1 MSEEPL
7 KLYFVADD
15 YGVSA
20 ETNEAI
26 ARVCAG
32 GIVRS
37 VSVLAGEQCVFSPEN
52 VRGLAGEVAFG
63 AHLYLT
69 DLPPLTSKLKE
80 VAGLAGRFSKVEV
93 LRALLLR
100 RVSYP
105 DVETEFA
112 AQMDCLRA
120 HGFELKFVDTH
131 QNIHGMPLLLEVVRR
146 FTRKQGL
153 DRALRPSW
161 QLDFSL
167 RLGLRALLSG
177 MQALRVGFR
186 PRARVVVECP
196 GYGVNEVPLDEAL
209 KQWDRFLAEVKER
222 DYDALYVPC
231 HPGCS
236 SAEIKIYSSSAFLE
250 LLRQHNVSL
259 MNGGEELK

>member
-1 MSEEPL
+1 M
-7 KLYFVADD
+7 KFYFVADD
-15 YGVSA
+15 YGASA

-32 GIVRS
+32 GIVCS
-37 VSVLAGEQCVFSPEN
+37 VSVLAGEQCVYSPEN
-52 VRGLAGEVAFG
+52 VPGSAGEVAFG

-80 VAGLAGRFSKVEV
+80 VAGPAGRFSKIEL

-100 RVSYP
+100 RVSYR
-105 DVETEFA
+105 DIETEFA
-112 AQMDCLRA
+112 AQMDRLRA
-120 HGFELKFVDTH
+120 HGFEVKFVDTH

-146 FTRKQGL
+146 FARKQGIES
-153 DRALRPSW
+153 ALRPFW

-167 RLGLRALLSG
+167 RLGFRALLSG

-186 PRARVVVECP
+186 PRARVVVGCP

-231 HPGCS
+231 HPGFG
-236 SAEIKIYSSSAFLE
+236 SAEIKIYLSRAFRE
-250 LLRQHNVSL
+250 LLRQHDVSL
-259 MNGGEELK
+259 MSGGDELK